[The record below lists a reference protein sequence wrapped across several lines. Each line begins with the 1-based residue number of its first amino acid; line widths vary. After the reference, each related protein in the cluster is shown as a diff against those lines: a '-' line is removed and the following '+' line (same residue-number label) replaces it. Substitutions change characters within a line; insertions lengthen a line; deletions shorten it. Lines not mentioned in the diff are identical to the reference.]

1 MNPAARLAH
10 LRPSPIRALSEGA
23 PPDAVPMG
31 LGEPGW
37 DLPLPA
43 VEALA
48 RTSGPCAYGP
58 NAGLPELQEA
68 VGAFHGAPAQEVLL
82 TAGSQGALFALVQAY
97 ADPGDAVLVPD
108 PGFLAYPA
116 LARMAGAEPVP
127 YALGPGSVLDADLF
141 TAALDAAPRARMAL
155 VNHPGNPTGAGCSR
169 AALAEVAQACAGRGV
184 LLVSDEVYRDL
195 RLGDPAPSLRDVTR
209 EGIVLGSVSKAWGAP
224 GLRVGWALGPAPLLA
239 PARLVHAY
247 MVTAPARTS
256 QLAALALV
264 RESDAVLAQ
273 ARDHLRARWDAF
285 SESFARHFGTA
296 PAHGAGG
303 FYHWLALP
311 PGVDP
316 MPFCLRLRDEGRVV
330 VVPGQ
335 AFGERGRGF
344 VRLSYAGD
352 PALIREGVRRLAPF
366 WSTP

>member
-23 PPDAVPMG
+23 PADAVPMG

-37 DLPLPA
+37 DLPAPA

-48 RTSGPCAYGP
+48 GFSGPCAYGP

-68 VGAFHGAPAQEVLL
+68 VGAFHGAPAAEVLL
-82 TAGSQGALFALVQAY
+82 TAGSQGALFALAQAY
-97 ADPGDAVLVPD
+97 AGPGDGVLVPD

-116 LARMAGAEPVP
+116 LARVAGAEPVP
-127 YALGPGSVLDADLF
+127 YALGPGFELDPDRF
-141 TAALDAAPRARMAL
+141 RAALDAAPRARMAL

-169 AALAEVAQACAGRGV
+169 AALAEVAEACARRGV
-184 LLVSDEVYRDL
+184 LLISDEVYRDL
-195 RLGDPAPSLRDVTR
+195 RLGEPAPSLREVTGD
-209 EGIVLGSVSKAWGAP
+209 GIVLGSVSKAWGAP
-224 GLRVGWALGPAPLLA
+224 GLRVGWALGAAPLLA

-264 RESDAVLAQ
+264 RESETVLAQ
-273 ARDHLRARWDAF
+273 AREHLRVRWEAF
-285 SESFARHFGTA
+285 AGAFAQHFGHRPA
-296 PAHGAGG
+296 PGAGG

-311 PGVDP
+311 PGADP

-335 AFGERGRGF
+335 AFGDRGRDF
-344 VRLSYAGD
+344 VRLSYAGH
-352 PALIREGVRRLAPF
+352 PALIREGVARLAPF
-366 WSTP
+366 WSQP